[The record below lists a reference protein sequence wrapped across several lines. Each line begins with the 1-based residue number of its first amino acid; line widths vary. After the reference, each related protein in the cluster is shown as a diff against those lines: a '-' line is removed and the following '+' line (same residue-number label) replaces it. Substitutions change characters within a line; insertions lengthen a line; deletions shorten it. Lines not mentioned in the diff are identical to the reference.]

1 MTEVDDKLVHEKL
14 AVNLLKRIWQNN
26 DLFLNI
32 VVDEKEINIYYYYD
46 DIESFYCNKEITFLI
61 KFFKMVKFDK
71 RKWLIHPTVGIF
83 HTSFHY
89 SDLICNKKF
98 NFVTWFDIKKL
109 QFNILDSTFD
119 ETSTLWHIN
128 NNIYMTYGI

>member
-1 MTEVDDKLVHEKL
+1 MTEADDKLVHEKL

>member
-14 AVNLLKRIWQNN
+14 AVNLLKRIWQNT

-61 KFFKMVKFDK
+61 KFFKMVKFGK

-89 SDLICNKKF
+89 SDLICNKNY

-119 ETSTLWHIN
+119 ETLTLWHIN
-128 NNIYMTYGI
+128 NNIYMT

>member
-61 KFFKMVKFDK
+61 KFFKMVKFDN

>member
-119 ETSTLWHIN
+119 ETLTLWHIN
-128 NNIYMTYGI
+128 NNIYMT